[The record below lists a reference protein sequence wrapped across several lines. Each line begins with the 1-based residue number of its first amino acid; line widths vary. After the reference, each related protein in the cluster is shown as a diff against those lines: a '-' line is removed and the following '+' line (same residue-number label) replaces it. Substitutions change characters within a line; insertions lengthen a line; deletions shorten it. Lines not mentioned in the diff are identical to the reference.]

1 MLDCKLFP
9 KFLSLLMC
17 FQTLQHATAQLP
29 LRVNSLMKY
38 SKGSG
43 GGFQRLQHV
52 RALFPFTVNPVVKD
66 GKRSGEGMGTPFPM
80 CTITPYVTTLSTVIT
95 PKTPPTLSPGE
106 MTDCQD
112 SPTAN
117 CSLYNSAIICDSEGM
132 YYLWARKN
140 CPLHCGFCHKTTIR
154 INPTTE
160 STSADPIQVCKDN
173 LDCRPYNASLIC
185 SKTSIYYPWSRKHC
199 PSFCGYCQAPT
210 RIVPCRDRMTNCDEY
225 SFDVCVNP
233 LYRLWREDN
242 CRKYCGICSG
252 FQVLQHSKAVFPFKV
267 NSVKKN
273 GKLSGDGFQVLQRV
287 RALFPFTV
295 NPVVKDGKRSGEGM
309 STPFTTPY
317 VSTTIRPQTPPT
329 LSPGEMATVCQDSPS
344 ANCSLYNSDIIC
356 DSQGVYYLWARKN
369 CPLHCG
375 FCQKVCKDDPSSN
388 CRLYNAVTL
397 CDPNGSFYQW
407 ASAKCPNYCGL
418 CQETTTPKPTTDSTT
433 AEILGVCKDSL
444 DCRPYNASLI
454 CSKTSIYYPWSRKH
468 CPSFCGFC
476 QAPTRIVPCRDQLTN
491 CDEYSLDVCI
501 NPLYRLWREDNC
513 RKYCGIC
520 SGIDVVIDYSSVLG

>member
-252 FQVLQHSKAVFPFKV
+252 
-267 NSVKKN
+267 
-273 GKLSGDGFQVLQRV
+273 
-287 RALFPFTV
+287 
-295 NPVVKDGKRSGEGM
+295 
-309 STPFTTPY
+309 
-317 VSTTIRPQTPPT
+317 
-329 LSPGEMATVCQDSPS
+329 
-344 ANCSLYNSDIIC
+344 
-356 DSQGVYYLWARKN
+356 
-369 CPLHCG
+369 
-375 FCQKVCKDDPSSN
+375 
-388 CRLYNAVTL
+388 
-397 CDPNGSFYQW
+397 
-407 ASAKCPNYCGL
+407 
-418 CQETTTPKPTTDSTT
+418 
-433 AEILGVCKDSL
+433 
-444 DCRPYNASLI
+444 
-454 CSKTSIYYPWSRKH
+454 
-468 CPSFCGFC
+468 
-476 QAPTRIVPCRDQLTN
+476 
-491 CDEYSLDVCI
+491 
-501 NPLYRLWREDNC
+501 
-513 RKYCGIC
+513 
-520 SGIDVVIDYSSVLG
+520 IDVVIDYSSVLG